1 MSLVLKNKQNYLN
14 NPNLPAVDSEFEY
27 TPDMLADL
35 KKCAVNILHFAENFF
50 YIVSLDEGKQTIDL
64 HLCQKRVLRKM
75 RDNRFFILLASRQ
88 IGKAL
93 ALDTKIPTPIG
104 WTTMG
109 NLKTGDKVYG
119 SDGKPCNVVHT
130 HNILYDRDCYKVTFD
145 NDQTIVADAEHLWYT
160 ETKQERKSKGSVK
173 NTLQIFNTL
182 NAGVEPNHRIP
193 SCVEGVQGVYKELP
207 IDPYVL
213 GVWLGD
219 GSGDGATITIG
230 KRDITE
236 MIDIL
241 KNQQTQFNK
250 LTLHEYNAD
259 VYTLRISVNEN
270 IKTKSLSTLLD
281 NCNLKNNKHIPFEY
295 LLSSRDQRLQL
306 LQGLVDSDGY
316 ISKNGLCQF
325 YNTNIELVKQTKQ
338 LVESLGY
345 KVTYKEYV
353 PKLYNVECSP
363 AAFITFK
370 PIEYVCRLS
379 FKRNRIQV
387 KPFEVQS
394 KYRAQWHYIKNV
406 EKVESVPVRCI
417 TVDSP
422 DSLYLVGDHYI
433 PTHNTTL
440 MTIYALWVAC
450 FQKDQSILIVAN
462 KEGTAIE
469 IFRRI
474 RLAYEE
480 LPNWLKPGVVEYAKT
495 SMALANGCRIGISTT
510 TGTAAR
516 GQSINVLILDELA
529 FIESHLV
536 DEFWKS
542 VYPIVSSS
550 KKSKIFIA
558 STANGTGNLFH
569 NLYSGAETGRNGWA
583 SDKILWNE
591 IPGRDEKWKIETIA
605 TIGSQD
611 AFNQEFN
618 CEFLDSGESSIN
630 DSLYEKL
637 SVYIRQP
644 IYSMEENMYHIWEE
658 PSDSKIYVVGVDV
671 SEGIDK
677 DASVIQIMDITDLT
691 CIKQVACYSNNGISP
706 VNFTSKLNEILTQ
719 WGKPLVCIERNN
731 CGAQVVDGLRTQFE
745 YDNIV
750 SWGAS
755 TAGREK
761 SMLGI
766 ISHTNTKY
774 AGITNMRYWVNQ
786 LEVVQIR
793 DLSLLK
799 EFKSFVR
806 HANGTWSAKKGAGYH
821 DDKVMSLVWSLI
833 LLEKGLAERYFE
845 IVQTDSN
852 GRPLKLRLHDFGI
865 KYFTNSNSFYN
876 DKNGGSSA
884 MPTLMSDKE
893 QGDDDLT
900 ALLAMG
906 YKPLN

>member
-1 MSLVLKNKQNYLN
+1 MLKNKQNYLN

-27 TPDMLADL
+27 TPDKLADL

-93 ALDTKIPTPIG
+93 ALDTKIPTPTG

-109 NLKTGDKVYG
+109 DIKQGDKVYG
-119 SDGKPCNVVHT
+119 LNGNPCNVVFAHD
-130 HNILYDRDCYKVTFD
+130 ILENRDCYRVTFD
-145 NDQTIVADAEHLWYT
+145 NGQEIIADAEHLWFT
-160 ETKQERKSKGSVK
+160 ETKQERKTQGSVK
-173 NTLQIFNTL
+173 NTQQIFNTL
-182 NAGVEPNHRIP
+182 NYGDEPNHRIP
-193 SCVEGVQGVYKELP
+193 GCINGVEGIKKDLP

-219 GSGDGATITIG
+219 GNSDGATITVG
-230 KRDITE
+230 KRDIAD
-236 MIDIL
+236 MLDIL
-241 KNQQTQFNK
+241 KTQQTQFDK
-250 LTLHEYNAD
+250 LTLHEYNTD
-259 VYTLRISVNEN
+259 VFTLRISVNEN
-270 IKTKSLSTLLD
+270 VKTKSLSTLLTD
-281 NCNLKNNKHIPFEY
+281 YNLKNNKHIPQEY
-295 LLSSRDQRLQL
+295 LTANREQRLQL

-316 ISKNGLCQF
+316 INKTGVCQF
-325 YNTNIELVKQTKQ
+325 YNTNINLVKQTKQ

-363 AAFITFK
+363 AAYITFK
-370 PIEYVCRLS
+370 PIEFVCKLS
-379 FKRNRIQV
+379 FKRNRIQI
-387 KPFEVQS
+387 KSFEVQS

-406 EKVESVPVRCI
+406 EKVQSVPVRCI

-422 DSLYLVGDHYI
+422 DNLYLAGDQYI

-480 LPNWLKPGVVEYAKT
+480 LPNWLKPGVKEYGKT
-495 SMALANGCRIGISTT
+495 SMSLANGCRIGISTT

-569 NLYSGAETGRNGWA
+569 NLYTGAETDRNGWA
-583 SDKILWNE
+583 CDKILWNE
-591 IPGRDEKWKIETIA
+591 IPGRDDKWKIETIA

-630 DSLYEKL
+630 DALYEKL
-637 SVYIRQP
+637 SVYIKQP
-644 IYSMEENMYHIWEE
+644 LYVMEEGRYQIWEE
-658 PSDSKIYVVGVDV
+658 PSDNKIYAVGVDV

-677 DASVIQIMDITDLT
+677 DASVIQIMDISDLT
-691 CIKQVACYSNNGISP
+691 CIKQVACYHNNGISP
-706 VNFTSKLNEILTQ
+706 VNFTGKLYEILSQ

-731 CGAQVVDGLRTQFE
+731 CGAQVVDNLRNQFD

-761 SMLGI
+761 DILGI
-766 ISHTNTKY
+766 VSHTNTKY
-774 AGITNMRYWVNQ
+774 TGITNMRYWVNQ
-786 LEVVQIR
+786 LEVVQVR
-793 DLSLLK
+793 DIALLK
-799 EFKSFVR
+799 EFKTFVR
-806 HANGTWSAKKGAGYH
+806 HANSTWSARKGAGYH
-821 DDKVMSLVWSLI
+821 DDRVMSTVWSLI
-833 LLEKGLAERYFE
+833 ILEKGLVEKHFE
-845 IVQTDSN
+845 VIQTDFN
-852 GRPLKLRLHDFGI
+852 GRPLKLKQLDFGI
-865 KYFTNSNSFYN
+865 KYFTNPNSFYN
-876 DKNGGSSA
+876 DRDGAASA
-884 MPTLMSDKE
+884 MPTIMSDRV
-893 QGDDDLT
+893 QGDDDLA
-900 ALLAMG
+900 ALFAAG
-906 YKPLN
+906 YKPLQ